1 MAGPVAAGGVTFAV
15 AGPADE
21 ADIRRLL
28 RDNPLGGR
36 YGISLEREPDAFAG
50 HAGTYI
56 LARHHGTAIG
66 LCERVVHP
74 VFLDGQVRLL
84 PYLGALRVAPGHRHR
99 LPVLR
104 GGFAA
109 LRGLEQPDDLPFALT
124 AITADNTPARRLLTA
139 GLPGLPLYQP
149 LADYATL
156 ALRPRRGRVAAD
168 IATATAADLSELA
181 GFLHR
186 LGLGHPFAPVWTED
200 DLRRLGAENLLIS
213 RGADG
218 IRGCLAVWD
227 QRAVRQVVVRRYPPL
242 LGRLRPLANL
252 AAPLLGLPRLPAPGM
267 AIPQAVL
274 SAVAVEKDDPAVL
287 LALVA
292 AALDQAARRGLA
304 AVLFG
309 CAAAHPWRAAVRRRY
324 RALEYR
330 TALFLVHWQE
340 AVAVPAGLPRPD
352 LGLL

>member
-36 YGISLEREPDAFAG
+36 YGLSLEREPDAFAG

-56 LARHHGTAIG
+56 LARYHGEAIG

-74 VFLDGQVRLL
+74 VFVDGQERRL
-84 PYLGALRVAPGHRHR
+84 PYLGALRVAPSHRHR

-109 LRGLEQPDDLPFALT
+109 LRGLERPDELPFALT
-124 AITADNTPARRLLTA
+124 AITADNTPAHRLLTA

-149 LADYATL
+149 LTDYATL
-156 ALRPRRGRVAAD
+156 ALRPRRMALAAD
-168 IATATAADLSELA
+168 IAAADATDLPELA
-181 GFLHR
+181 AFLHR
-186 LGLGHPFAPVWTED
+186 VNAGHPFAPVWKEK
-200 DLRRLGAENLLIS
+200 DLRNLGAEHLLIS
-213 RGADG
+213 RGTAG

-242 LGRLRPLANL
+242 LGRLRPLVNL
-252 AAPLLGLPRLPAPGM
+252 AAPLIGLPRLPAPGE
-267 AIPQAVL
+267 AIRQAIL

-292 AALDQAARRGLA
+292 AALDQAARRGLE

-309 CAAAHPWRAAVRRRY
+309 CAAAHPWREVLRRRY

-330 TALFLVHWQE
+330 TTLFLVHWPE
-340 AVAVPAGLPRPD
+340 AVPVPSGLPRPD
-352 LGLL
+352 PGLL